1 MKHLREYFHVGDK
14 PVKVVR
20 PGPTVRVDS
29 KWKLLEGAGLM
40 KTYVFDKRE
49 LRDEFVVRCVA
60 LETYRGKEDVVWTIS
75 GDSVEVFLKTP
86 QVGLTEPIQEFA
98 RILDDMRH
106 DLGLA
111 SQQND
116 REEEVFIF

>member
-1 MKHLREYFHVGDK
+1 
-14 PVKVVR
+14 
-20 PGPTVRVDS
+20 
-29 KWKLLEGAGLM
+29 M

-111 SQQND
+111 SQQDD

>member
-29 KWKLLEGAGLM
+29 KWKLLEGAGLT

-49 LRDEFVVRCVA
+49 ARDEFIVRCVA

-111 SQQND
+111 SQQD
-116 REEEVFIF
+116 EREEEAFIF

>member
-29 KWKLLEGAGLM
+29 KWKLLAGAGLT

-49 LRDEFVVRCVA
+49 ERDEFIVRCVA
-60 LETYRGKEDVVWTIS
+60 LETYRGKEDVVWTIT
-75 GDSVEVFLKTP
+75 GDSVEIFLKTP
-86 QVGLTEPIQEFA
+86 PVGLTEPIQEFA

-106 DLGLA
+106 DLDLA
-111 SQQND
+111 SHQD
-116 REEEVFIF
+116 EREEEVFIF

>member
-20 PGPTVRVDS
+20 PGPTLRVDS
-29 KWKLLEGAGLM
+29 KWKLLAGAGLT
-40 KTYVFDKRE
+40 KTYIFDKRE
-49 LRDEFVVRCVA
+49 LRDEFIVRCVA
-60 LETYRGKEDVVWTIS
+60 LETYRGKEDVVWTIT

-86 QVGLTEPIQEFA
+86 TVGLTEPIQEFA

-106 DLGLA
+106 DLDLA
-111 SQQND
+111 SNQD
-116 REEEVFIF
+116 EREEEVFIF